1 MLPCFIDTARD
12 YPGSAFGKGPDT
24 HQGCRAVAGPVA
36 VADEMQILHRGF
48 AATHEVA
55 EWAEDR
61 TETSAPDQMVVVELA
76 QTIEDRGSA
85 ERAGIAELTEM
96 RKRDNVPEVRA
107 GIATENPAAPTSL
120 VPAVE
125 QLRRVGV
132 NLNQALRKGAAVDD
146 SLLHEVMVTVD
157 EVRASLGDRTRT

>member
-55 EWAEDR
+55 EWAEGR
-61 TETSAPDQMVVVELA
+61 TETSAPDQMVVVVLTKA
-76 QTIEDRGSA
+76 IEDGGMSPRFG
-85 ERAGIAELTEM
+85 
-96 RKRDNVPEVRA
+96 PESPPR
-107 GIATENPAAPTSL
+107 IRRR
-120 VPAVE
+120 
-125 QLRRVGV
+125 LRR
-132 NLNQALRKGAAVDD
+132 
-146 SLLHEVMVTVD
+146 
-157 EVRASLGDRTRT
+157 

>member
-76 QTIEDRGSA
+76 QTIEDGGVALS
-85 ERAGIAELTEM
+85 G
-96 RKRDNVPEVRA
+96 PESR
-107 GIATENPAAPTSL
+107 SS
-120 VPAVE
+120 
-125 QLRRVGV
+125 RR
-132 NLNQALRKGAAVDD
+132 
-146 SLLHEVMVTVD
+146 
-157 EVRASLGDRTRT
+157 